1 VGLAG
6 NLASYEFEAAD
17 GTVKRGD
24 EIDYN
29 GSPAG
34 YTEDPQENIV
44 YVSAHDNE
52 TLFDIS
58 QYKHPQDTSTA
69 DRARAQN
76 LGIDLTVLAQG
87 VAFLHAG
94 VDLLRSKSLDRDSF
108 NSGDWFNRLDFTY
121 QENNWGVGLPVA
133 SKNESEWSIM
143 APLLADPALEPGPDD
158 IAAVAAHA
166 RELLAIRSSS
176 PLFRLPTASDVQD
189 RVAFH
194 NTGSGQTQ
202 GLIVMSVSDLV
213 GDDLD
218 SDVKELVVLFNATD
232 EPQSFTMA
240 AATGAGFRLHPVQ
253 AASADGVVR
262 QSSFDASS
270 GTFSVP
276 ARTTAV
282 FEHQSSRGAIS
293 DVLAALEAA
302 GLQGNPAR
310 KAIEAL
316 ERALDPALWSADGDS
331 PADAK
336 AERTI
341 YRELKKAVLELGK
354 IRGLDAADRQLVDDA
369 IDVLVTEARLM
380 AERALATATAAGG
393 DPKDLAQAEKAL
405 SLAEAQLAK
414 GKPDV
419 AIAHY
424 GDAAAHA
431 RRAME

>member
-1 VGLAG
+1 
-6 NLASYEFEAAD
+6 
-17 GTVKRGD
+17 
-24 EIDYN
+24 
-29 GSPAG
+29 
-34 YTEDPQENIV
+34 
-44 YVSAHDNE
+44 
-52 TLFDIS
+52 
-58 QYKHPQDTSTA
+58 
-69 DRARAQN
+69 
-76 LGIDLTVLAQG
+76 
-87 VAFLHAG
+87 
-94 VDLLRSKSLDRDSF
+94 
-108 NSGDWFNRLDFTY
+108 
-121 QENNWGVGLPVA
+121 
-133 SKNESEWSIM
+133 
-143 APLLADPALEPGPDD
+143 
-158 IAAVAAHA
+158 
-166 RELLAIRSSS
+166 
-176 PLFRLPTASDVQD
+176 
-189 RVAFH
+189 VAFH

-424 GDAAAHA
+424 GNAAAHA
-431 RRAME
+431 RRAMG